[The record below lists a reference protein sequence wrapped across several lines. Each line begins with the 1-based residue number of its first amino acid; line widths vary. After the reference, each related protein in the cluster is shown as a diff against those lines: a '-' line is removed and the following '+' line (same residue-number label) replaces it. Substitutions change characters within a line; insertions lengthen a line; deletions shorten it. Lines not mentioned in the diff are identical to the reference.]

1 MSFEF
6 KSLLHLFLAIFLH
19 LQHGP
24 HKDEEIIYVH
34 YLTQYSMNGSSPP
47 LSGQTRE
54 RVVNTGIFAKRNQR
68 QMLGDGLFKN
78 LPIFK
83 VPIHHLWNVLITSLN
98 PHYHP
103 LSPRLLWRGG
113 RLPQAS
119 QAAPPPQHS
128 SLIGATILPS
138 ASHIKVISGPI
149 WGSLMLSVIPSDKI
163 RMLLLQ
169 KLNCSHIPFRVLKGW
184 RVGLLPS

>member
-149 WGSLMLSVIPSDKI
+149 LRLFDAVSHSI
-163 RMLLLQ
+163 RQNPYALQ